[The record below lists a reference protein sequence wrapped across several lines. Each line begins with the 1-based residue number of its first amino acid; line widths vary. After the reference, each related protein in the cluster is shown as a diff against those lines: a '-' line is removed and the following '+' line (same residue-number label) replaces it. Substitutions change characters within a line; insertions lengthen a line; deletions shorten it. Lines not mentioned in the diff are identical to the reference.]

1 MAEGILINGKVHD
14 WTDVKVHIMGQEFT
28 GITSI
33 NWSAKKE
40 KALQYAQGSAP
51 LGIGYGHRSYTA
63 DFTMTF
69 ENAEKFEAI
78 ANAADGKDALDY
90 APFLITIA
98 YADKEVLSNGILEPK
113 WGVLHSTQLMD
124 VDVTDISV
132 SLDES
137 TKRIVRKYSAV
148 VGKIVSK
155 L

>member
-1 MAEGILINGKVHD
+1 MADSILINGKVHD
-14 WTDVKVHIMGQEFT
+14 WTDVKVYIMGQEFA

-33 NWSAKKE
+33 NWSSKKE
-40 KALQYAQGSAP
+40 KALQYAQGTAP
-51 LGIGYGHRSYTA
+51 MGVGYGHRSYTS

-69 ENAEKFEAI
+69 ENAEKFETI
-78 ANAADGKDALDY
+78 AHAAGKDALDY
-90 APFLITIA
+90 APFLITVS
-98 YADKEVLSNGILEPK
+98 YADKQSGANGIIEQK

-124 VDVTDISV
+124 VDVTDISE

-148 VGKIVSK
+148 VGKIASV